1 MWMNGPWMNGPWDW
15 FPWMMIFPLI
25 FLICVIAMLVFVFR
39 GGGAMCGGHGPHPKD
54 ASAREILDRRYAR
67 GEINQE
73 EYQRMRKEI
82 Q

>member
-1 MWMNGPWMNGPWDW
+1 MWMNGPWNW

-25 FLICVIAMLVFVFR
+25 FLTFLIVMVVFILR
-39 GGGAMCGGHGPHPKD
+39 GGGPMCGGHGPHSKED
-54 ASAREILDRRYAR
+54 SARDILDRRYAR
-67 GEINQE
+67 GKINQE

>member
-1 MWMNGPWMNGPWDW
+1 MMWMYGTENW
-15 FPWMMIFPLI
+15 FPWMLIFPFI
-25 FLICVIAMLVFVFR
+25 FLMCLAALLVWMLR
-39 GGGAMCGGHGPHPKD
+39 GGGPMCGGHRTYPKED
-54 ASAREILDRRYAR
+54 SARDILDRRYAR

>member
-1 MWMNGPWMNGPWDW
+1 
-15 FPWMMIFPLI
+15 
-25 FLICVIAMLVFVFR
+25 
-39 GGGAMCGGHGPHPKD
+39 MCGSHGTHPKED
-54 ASAREILDRRYAR
+54 SAREILDRRYSR